1 MILLEEKYFYDGSLG
16 RYSDNQ
22 IFSVGDKVR
31 WDYKEGRE
39 YYTIKEFYVNKEQ
52 SLDRTPGELVIR
64 FEECV
69 ALPAKWIIDE
79 LQIIK

>member
-22 IFSVGDKVR
+22 TFSVGCKVT

-39 YYTIKEFYVNKEQ
+39 YYTIKEFYINKEKF
-52 SLDRTPGELVIR
+52 LDRTPGELIIQ

-69 ALPAKWIIDE
+69 ALPVKWIIDK
-79 LQIIK
+79 LIKI